1 MQSKKL
7 SIRSLVASVLATSGA
22 WALPAVSVAQQPGGT
37 PATGTESSIIGLEE
51 IVVSARKRDEKLL
64 DVPVAITAI
73 GGAELARTGATD
85 LTKIGQMLPQVRF
98 EKVGGGG
105 SGATFAIRGIG
116 SASGDKGIEQTVA
129 VNIDGV
135 QSSRGKLSIL
145 SMFDVQQI
153 EVLKGPQALYFGKN
167 SPGGVVAVKTVNPGD
182 KFEGYARAGYEFK
195 ARERF
200 VEAAAGGP
208 LSDTFGARLALRA
221 SKMDGWLKNDA
232 VAGANPFDPAAPTNP
247 GHDRIPGSKEVLGRL
262 TLAWKPSDRFDANF
276 KLFAADV
283 KENNEFG
290 AGETLCSS
298 AYTNPTSAGR
308 ADPNGDCRLDGHTS
322 WGGLPKA
329 YAGAGWP
336 GSRDGDPYQDT
347 KALFSSLKLNYGLE
361 NFTITSLTG
370 AYRFNSKG
378 FDNYDGTVYARLTG
392 YTHEKTQQ
400 FSQELRVGST
410 FDGPF
415 NASIGGYFESQKRNS
430 GGIGGAGVNTPDAR
444 NGQYNLWTRE
454 ETGHGKTYSVFGE
467 IDYRILPEL
476 VLTGG
481 ARWTKENKRL
491 RTANLFVNQSQMLA
505 PTLPARVIMLAEGRV
520 LRPHRSDD
528 NVSPEVSLT
537 WKPQEHLMAYVAYR
551 SGYKSGGLSSTSVL
565 GASANETNLQF
576 EPEKAK
582 GGEVGMKGEFL
593 DRRLMI
599 AATVYR
605 YKFSNLQQTS
615 FDPGP
620 PPGFLLKNVGG
631 ARTTGFE
638 ISSQLRATSDL
649 TLNGTLAYNDG
660 KYTSFPGAS
669 CYTGQT
675 LAQGCTRSGT
685 DQGQDLTGH
694 QLPYNPKWS
703 GVIGFSYD
711 TAVTDALKVGLDGS
725 ASYSGAYWANTTENP
740 LARQDDFWRINA
752 VVRVHDA
759 DDRWEIA
766 LVGRNLTNERYGV
779 YLTDKPGGPSTG
791 GQILAATGRTRELGV
806 QGTVRF

>member
-1 MQSKKL
+1 MQSEKL
-7 SIRSLVASVLATSGA
+7 SIGRMVASVLAASGA
-22 WALPAVSVAQQPGGT
+22 LALPVASGAQPAGGA
-37 PATGTESSIIGLEE
+37 PSSAAESSIIGLQE
-51 IVVSARKRDEKLL
+51 IVVSARKRDERLL

-73 GGAELARTGATD
+73 GGGELARTGATD

-98 EKVGGGG
+98 ERVGGGG

-135 QSSRGKLSIL
+135 QSSRGRLSVL

-167 SPGGVVAVKTVNPGD
+167 SPGGVVAVKTVDPGD

-208 LSDTFGARLALRA
+208 LSDTLGARLALRA
-221 SKMDGWLKNDA
+221 SKMDGWIRNQA
-232 VAGANPFDPAAPTNP
+232 QAGPNPFNAAAPVNP

-262 TLAWKPSDRFDANF
+262 TLVWKPSDDFDANF

-283 KENNEFG
+283 KENSEFG
-290 AGETLCSS
+290 AGEVLCSS
-298 AYTNPTSAGR
+298 AYTHPTSYGV
-308 ADPNGDCRLDGHTS
+308 ADPNGDCRVDGHAS
-322 WGGLPKA
+322 WGGLPEA
-329 YAGAGWP
+329 LSGAGWP

-347 KALFSSLKLNYGLE
+347 GALFSSLKMDYRLE

-370 AYRFNSKG
+370 AYRFNSRG

-392 YTHEKTQQ
+392 YTHEKTRQL
-400 FSQELRVGST
+400 SEELRVAST

-415 NASIGGYFESQKRNS
+415 NASVGGYFETQKRDS
-430 GGIGGAGVNTPDAR
+430 GGIGGAGANTPDAR
-444 NGQYNLWTRE
+444 NGQNNLWTRE
-454 ETGHGKTYSVFGE
+454 EIAHGKTYSMFGQV
-467 IDYRILPEL
+467 DFRILPEL
-476 VLTGG
+476 VLSGG
-481 ARWTKENKRL
+481 ARWTQEKKRL
-491 RTANLFVNQSQMLA
+491 RTGNLFVNQSQLLPGTA
-505 PTLPARVIMLAEGRV
+505 IPARVIMLPEGRV

-537 WKPQEHLMAYVAYR
+537 WKPQDGLMAYIAYR

-565 GASANETNLQF
+565 GRAATETNMQF
-576 EPEKAK
+576 KPEKAK

-593 DRRLMI
+593 DRRLMVT
-599 AATVYR
+599 ATVYR
-605 YKFSNLQQTS
+605 YKFTNLQSTS
-615 FDPGP
+615 LDAGP
-620 PPGFLLKNVGG
+620 PAQFLLKNAGA

-638 ISSQLRATSDL
+638 IASQLRATSDL
-649 TLNGTLAYNDG
+649 TLNASLAYNDG

-669 CYTGQT
+669 CYAGQT
-675 LAQGCTRSGT
+675 LALGCAP
-685 DQGQDLTGH
+685 QGQDLTGH

-703 GVIGFSYD
+703 GNLGFSYD
-711 TAVTDALKVGLDGS
+711 TAVTDSLKLGVDGT
-725 ASYSGAYWANTTENP
+725 AAFSGAYWANTTENP

-752 VVRVHDA
+752 VIRVHDA
-759 DDRWEIA
+759 DDRWEVA
-766 LVGRNLTNERYGV
+766 LVGRNLTNEYYSV
-779 YLTDKPGGPSTG
+779 YLTDKPGGPATG
-791 GQILAATGRTRELGV
+791 GQVLAGVGRTRELGV